1 MMPHRYMFK
10 CPICDRK
17 DVLNIVR
24 HIKTIHNV
32 NTDDWLCKAK
42 LLNLIILYTWPLP
55 NQKVTVEP

>member
-24 HIKTIHNV
+24 HLKTIHNV
-32 NTDDWLCKAK
+32 NTDDWLSKAK
-42 LLNLIILYTWPLP
+42 LLNLIIL
-55 NQKVTVEP
+55 